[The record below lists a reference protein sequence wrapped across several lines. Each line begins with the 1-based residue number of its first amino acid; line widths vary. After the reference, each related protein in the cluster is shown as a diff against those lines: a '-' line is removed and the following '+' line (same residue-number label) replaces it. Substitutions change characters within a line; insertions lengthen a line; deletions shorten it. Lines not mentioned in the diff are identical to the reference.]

1 MARRSISSI
10 SSFERA
16 MKRQSFEV
24 APSRAK
30 PSETTSS
37 ETASSETTWTDGV
50 WRRFAL
56 AYLGVFAGVVGVVYV
71 FIIAVDPYDS
81 GRFPALR
88 LLDGLQRNGKADDAA
103 RSDAARSDAARSD
116 AAGFG
121 DTDTSQRTG
130 NVALGRSARFNAAI
144 FGNSHGQLLSPQ
156 RLSQATGLDF
166 VQLTVPGA
174 NVREQLAML
183 GWFMHHHAEA
193 RALVLAL
200 DERWCVTDPALPLR
214 SPFPFWLYSDSN
226 LVYLANALSTRTLR
240 DSFRRLASAGGASA
254 SIDGAGYSDYE
265 AGKAWSF
272 TPGKPAPA
280 EGFPARDDRPFR
292 REPDFPGLIRL
303 DGVLAEVPAKTA
315 VVIVLPP
322 QFYTQLPPA
331 DTGGARFRDYCK
343 WQIAQRA
350 ARGDG
355 SAFLDF
361 LVDSAITRNPENF
374 MDAEHYRTNVAETIE
389 AEIAAAL
396 NRRRAAAEGGHD

>member
-16 MKRQSFEV
+16 MNRQAVEV
-24 APSRAK
+24 APSGAK

-37 ETASSETTWTDGV
+37 DGV

-71 FIIAVDPYDS
+71 FIVAVDPYDS
-81 GRFPALR
+81 GRFPVLGLR
-88 LLDGLQRNGKADDAA
+88 GLFAGLQRSANAAADG
-103 RSDAARSDAARSD
+103 AARSDAARSD

-156 RLSQATGLDF
+156 RLSRATGLDF

-183 GWFMHHHAEA
+183 GWFMRHHADA

-254 SIDGAGYSDYE
+254 SVDGAGYSDYE

-292 REPDFPGLIRL
+292 REPDFPGLILL
-303 DGVLAEVPAKTA
+303 DAVLAAVPAKTA

-322 QFYTQLPPA
+322 QFYTQLPP
-331 DTGGARFRDYCK
+331 TGTGAARFRDYCK
-343 WQIAQRA
+343 WQIALRA
-350 ARGDG
+350 ARGAG

-374 MDAEHYRTNVAETIE
+374 MDAEHYRTNVAELIE

>member
-1 MARRSISSI
+1 M
-10 SSFERA
+10 
-16 MKRQSFEV
+16 
-24 APSRAK
+24 
-30 PSETTSS
+30 
-37 ETASSETTWTDGV
+37 
-50 WRRFAL
+50 
-56 AYLGVFAGVVGVVYV
+56 
-71 FIIAVDPYDS
+71 
-81 GRFPALR
+81 
-88 LLDGLQRNGKADDAA
+88 
-103 RSDAARSDAARSD
+103 
-116 AAGFG
+116 
-121 DTDTSQRTG
+121 
-130 NVALGRSARFNAAI
+130 
-144 FGNSHGQLLSPQ
+144 LSPQ
-156 RLSQATGLDF
+156 RLSRATGLDF

-226 LVYLANALSTRTLR
+226 LVYLANVLSTRTLR

-265 AGKAWSF
+265 AGKPWSF

-280 EGFPARDDRPFR
+280 GGFPARDERPFR
-292 REPDFPGLIRL
+292 REPDFPGLILL
-303 DGVLAEVPAKTA
+303 DAMLAEVSAETG

-322 QFYTQLPPA
+322 QLYTQLPPA
-331 DTGGARFRDYCK
+331 GTGGARFRDYCK
-343 WQIAQRA
+343 WQIALRA
-350 ARGDG
+350 ARGAG

-389 AEIAAAL
+389 AAIAAAL

>member
-10 SSFERA
+10 SSFERT
-16 MKRQSFEV
+16 MKRQTVEV
-24 APSRAK
+24 APSGAK

-37 ETASSETTWTDGV
+37 ETTSTDGV

-81 GRFPALR
+81 GRFPALGLR
-88 LLDGLQRNGKADDAA
+88 GLFDGLQRSGNAPADGAA
-103 RSDAARSDAARSD
+103 RSDV
-116 AAGFG
+116 AGFG

-272 TPGKPAPA
+272 KPGKPAPA
-280 EGFPARDDRPFR
+280 EEFPARDDRPFR
-292 REPDFPGLIRL
+292 REPDFPGLILL
-303 DGVLAEVPAKTA
+303 DAVLAEVPAKTA

-322 QFYTQLPPA
+322 QFYTQLPA
-331 DTGGARFRDYCK
+331 AGTGGARFRDYCK
-343 WQIAQRA
+343 WQIALRA
-350 ARGDG
+350 ARGAG

-374 MDAEHYRTNVAETIE
+374 MDAEHYRTNVAEMIE

-396 NRRRAAAEGGHD
+396 NGRRAAAEGGHD

>member
-16 MKRQSFEV
+16 MKRQTVEV
-24 APSRAK
+24 APSPSK

-37 ETASSETTWTDGV
+37 GTTSSETTWTDGV

-81 GRFPALR
+81 GRFPALGLR
-88 LLDGLQRNGKADDAA
+88 GLFDGRERSGNAAADG
-103 RSDAARSDAARSD
+103 AARSD

-240 DSFRRLASAGGASA
+240 DSFRRLASAGGAS
-254 SIDGAGYSDYE
+254 IDGAGYSDYE

-272 TPGKPAPA
+272 TPGKPPPA
-280 EGFPARDDRPFR
+280 EGFPARDERPFR
-292 REPDFPGLIRL
+292 REPDFPGLILL
-303 DGVLAEVPAKTA
+303 DAMLAEVPAETR

-322 QFYTQLPPA
+322 QFYTQLPA
-331 DTGGARFRDYCK
+331 AGTGGARFRDYCK
-343 WQIAQRA
+343 WQIALRA
-350 ARGDG
+350 ARGAG

-396 NRRRAAAEGGHD
+396 NRHRAAAEGGHD

>member
-1 MARRSISSI
+1 
-10 SSFERA
+10 
-16 MKRQSFEV
+16 MKRQTVEV
-24 APSRAK
+24 APSAAK

-37 ETASSETTWTDGV
+37 DGV

-81 GRFPALR
+81 GRFPALGLR
-88 LLDGLQRNGKADDAA
+88 GLFDGLQRSGNAAAD
-103 RSDAARSDAARSD
+103 RAARSD

-156 RLSQATGLDF
+156 RLSQGTGLDF

-214 SPFPFWLYSDSN
+214 SPFPFWLYSDSDM
-226 LVYLANALSTRTLR
+226 VYLANALSTRTLR
-240 DSFRRLASAGGASA
+240 DSFRRLASAAGASA

-292 REPDFPGLIRL
+292 REPDFPGLILL
-303 DGVLAEVPAKTA
+303 DAVLAEVPAKTA

-331 DTGGARFRDYCK
+331 GTGGARFRDYCK
-343 WQIAQRA
+343 WQIALRA
-350 ARGDG
+350 ARGAG

-374 MDAEHYRTNVAETIE
+374 MDAEHYRTNVAEMIE

-396 NRRRAAAEGGHD
+396 NGRRAAAEGGHD